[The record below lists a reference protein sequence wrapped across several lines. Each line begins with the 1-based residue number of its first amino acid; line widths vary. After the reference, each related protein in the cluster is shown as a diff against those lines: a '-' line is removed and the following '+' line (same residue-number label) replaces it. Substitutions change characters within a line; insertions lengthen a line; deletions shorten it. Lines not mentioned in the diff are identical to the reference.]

1 MDPSGSSLS
10 RPLFLCFAHSRTRN
24 VLLKLRWGVPVLA
37 LIFNNIGLRKQD
49 LKHHVDNIAVSENDE
64 ASVLLESYTQET
76 QRT

>member
-1 MDPSGSSLS
+1 M
-10 RPLFLCFAHSRTRN
+10 
-24 VLLKLRWGVPVLA
+24 LLKLRWGVPVLA

-49 LKHHVDNIAVSENDE
+49 LKHLVDNIAVSENDE